1 MHRNSALERCYS
13 LSHTRG
19 RVRWGGERSQKAQ
32 KVKQQRVKA
41 QRVRSAHMAA
51 GLLTFMAA
59 GAMLLSVGVMVVHRQ
74 RQNSSYSV
82 ALSSS
87 SYAAP
92 ERVPLTAQTSYQ
104 GPSAGEP

>member
-1 MHRNSALERCYS
+1 VGAANVTCL
-13 LSHTRG
+13 
-19 RVRWGGERSQKAQ
+19 QKAQ
-32 KVKQQRVKA
+32 KVKQQRVKQ

-74 RQNSSYSV
+74 RQSASHS
-82 ALSSS
+82 ATLSSAS
-87 SYAAP
+87 FAAP
-92 ERVPLTAQTSYQ
+92 ERVPLTAQMSYQ